1 MSGTE
6 QTVVADFDEARP
18 QHVLKEAADELL
30 SRDRTTLNL
39 ISGRL
44 FVSEGEDTIFQFK
57 LRFLD
62 VEKVSAS

>member
-1 MSGTE
+1 MKRG
-6 QTVVADFDEARP
+6 R
-18 QHVLKEAADELL
+18 QHMFQEAADELL

-39 ISGRL
+39 INGQL